1 MTKLRR
7 IVLIRHG
14 ETDGESSVRF
24 HGSGDV
30 DLSRE
35 GRVQMRAARARL
47 QGEVLDTVVAS
58 PLRRAWRSAWILAG
72 GQPVRL
78 EPDFREI
85 HFGRWEGMTAEE
97 IEASDPARYRAW
109 QDGEEGFEF
118 PGGEQRGAFR
128 ARVER
133 GLDRLLISEARG
145 ALLVVHK
152 GVIRTIVERLT
163 GKAVERGKPELGEIL
178 GVSRA
183 ADGSWF
189 VGRNSSDPPG
199 LQP

>member
-14 ETDGESSVRF
+14 ETDGESSVRY

-30 DLSRE
+30 ELSSA
-35 GRVQMRAARARL
+35 GRAQMRAARARL

-58 PLRRAWRSAWILAG
+58 PLRRSWRSAWILAG
-72 GQPVRL
+72 GRPVRL

-85 HFGRWEGMTAEE
+85 HFGRWEGLTAEE

-109 QDGEEGFEF
+109 QEGEEGFEF
-118 PGGEQRGAFR
+118 PGGEPRATFR

-133 GLDRLLISEARG
+133 GL
-145 ALLVVHK
+145 
-152 GVIRTIVERLT
+152 ERLT
-163 GKAVERGKPELGEIL
+163 GDSIDRGEPALGEIV

-189 VGRNSSDPPG
+189 VGRNSSDPPD
-199 LQP
+199 LRA

>member
-35 GRVQMRAARARL
+35 GRAQMRAARARL

-72 GQPVRL
+72 GRPVRL

-85 HFGRWEGMTAEE
+85 HFGRWEGMTAQE
-97 IEASDPARYRAW
+97 IEASDPARYRYLSL
-109 QDGEEGFEF
+109 QFEDDVLV
-118 PGGEQRGAFR
+118 GANSLGLTQH
-128 ARVER
+128 VGVLR
-133 GLDRLLISEARG
+133 GLIQGRLHLGTWKDRLSDDPTRIMEAYLS
-145 ALLVVHK
+145 ATQ
-152 GVIRTIVERLT
+152 GVGTT
-163 GKAVERGKPELGEIL
+163 
-178 GVSRA
+178 SRVA
-183 ADGSWF
+183 
-189 VGRNSSDPPG
+189 
-199 LQP
+199 

>member
-1 MTKLRR
+1 MSKLRR

-30 DLSRE
+30 DLCE
-35 GRVQMRAARARL
+35 AGVAQMRLVRSRL
-47 QGEVLDTVVAS
+47 HAEVLDTVVAS
-58 PLRRAWRSAWILAG
+58 PLRRAWRSAWILSG
-72 GQPVRL
+72 GRPVRL

-85 HFGRWEGMTAEE
+85 HFGRWEGMTAEQ

-109 QDGEEGFEF
+109 QSGSEGFEF
-118 PGGEQRGAFR
+118 PGGEPRAGFR

-133 GLDRLLISEARG
+133 GLERLLAAHARG
-145 ALLVVHK
+145 ALVVVHK

-163 GKAVERGKPELGEIL
+163 GAALEPGQPGLGEMVGL
-178 GVSRA
+178 SRNL
-183 ADGSWF
+183 DGSWYS
-189 VGRNSSDPPG
+189 GRRSSDPPG
-199 LQP
+199 LGA